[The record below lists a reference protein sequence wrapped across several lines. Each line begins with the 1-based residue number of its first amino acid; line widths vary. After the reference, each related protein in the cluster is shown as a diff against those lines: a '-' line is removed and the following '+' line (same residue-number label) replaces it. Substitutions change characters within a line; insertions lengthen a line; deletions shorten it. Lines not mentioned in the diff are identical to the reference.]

1 MYSPSCSSRPSVVL
15 SGARL
20 LSYHHHPSSI
30 IHHLVLIPTR
40 STDQS
45 AIRVVVGRGT
55 TRLYR
60 LLVHLGARVGNE
72 KWLCE
77 RESRGRVAIW
87 RIGRRDGRVLLGTLD
102 AREGSGR
109 GRGIITQNQAVYRAG
124 RISSSNSCRNRE
136 RELQYGLA
144 FTVLL
149 RLS

>member
-1 MYSPSCSSRPSVVL
+1 MNSPSCSSRPSVVL

-40 STDQS
+40 STDQP
-45 AIRVVVGRGT
+45 AIRVVVGRG

-77 RESRGRVAIW
+77 RESRGRGVAIW
-87 RIGRRDGRVLLGTLD
+87 RIERRDGKVLLGTLD
-102 AREGSGR
+102 AREGSRR

-124 RISSSNSCRNRE
+124 RIYSSNSCRNRE
-136 RELQYGLA
+136 RELQYGFA